1 MAEDE
6 GQSAGRFGVFLRLS
20 ALVGVVLVGG
30 AAGYL
35 ASRLVAA
42 KAEPARVKPVEDA
55 AGESGECEYYD
66 FEPITVTLDT
76 RQKDRYLRAT
86 ITLAIQKK
94 PYAEAVRVLEKRKPI
109 LKDKL
114 VTYLSGLGLDDVGDS
129 RRLNKIRRE
138 ILDSFNHE
146 LWPNDRPRIEQLLFK
161 EFVLQ

>member
-6 GQSAGRFGVFLRLS
+6 GKSVSRFGVFLRLS
-20 ALVGVVLVGG
+20 LLVGVVIAG
-30 AAGYL
+30 AAGGYL
-35 ASRLVAA
+35 ASRLLTAEAQPTKPAEEGAA
-42 KAEPARVKPVEDA
+42 PE
-55 AGESGECEYYD
+55 ESRDCTYYD

-76 RQKDRYLRAT
+76 RQKDRYLRVT
-86 ITLAIQKK
+86 ITLAIQSKGYK
-94 PYAEAVRVLEKRKPI
+94 DAEKLVKKRKPV

-114 VTYLSGLGLDDVGDS
+114 VTYLSGLGLDDVGDA

-146 LWPNDRPRIEQLLFK
+146 LWPNDKPRIEQLLFK